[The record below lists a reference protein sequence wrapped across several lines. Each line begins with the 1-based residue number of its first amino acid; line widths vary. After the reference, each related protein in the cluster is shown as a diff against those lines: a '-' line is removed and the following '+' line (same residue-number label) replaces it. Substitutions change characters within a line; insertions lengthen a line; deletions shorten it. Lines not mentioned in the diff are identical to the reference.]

1 MSEAIARRYAKAII
15 AVAEEQNA
23 LEQTGDELR
32 MLGVL
37 AEDPQIALALANP
50 LLSSTSRRGLARTI
64 AEQLTL
70 RPTMRNFL
78 CLLADH
84 RRLAQLGR
92 IADQYQKLLD
102 HMLGRVRATF
112 TSATPLSA
120 AQSDAVISA
129 LARQTGRTVLA
140 DQRVDPRLLGGVV
153 VNVEGT
159 VYDGSL
165 RTQLEAL
172 AARIAGGRSLPQSPS
187 TASTRTRGDLPLA

>member
-1 MSEAIARRYAKAII
+1 MSGSIARRYAKAII
-15 AVAEEQNA
+15 AVAEEETA

-32 MLGVL
+32 VLGAL
-37 AEDPQIALALANP
+37 AADPQIAQALANP
-50 LLSSTSRRGLARTI
+50 LLATTSRRRLARTI

-70 RPTMRNFL
+70 RPILRNFL

-84 RRLAQLGR
+84 RRLDQLGP

-102 HMLGRVRATF
+102 QRLGRVRATV

-120 AQSDAVISA
+120 AQGDAVLAA
-129 LARQTGRTVLA
+129 LAQQTGRTVLA
-140 DQRVDPRLLGGVV
+140 TQRVDPQLLGGVV
-153 VNVEGT
+153 VSVEGT

-172 AARIAGGRSLPQSPS
+172 AARIAGGRSP
-187 TASTRTRGDLPLA
+187 A

>member
-1 MSEAIARRYAKAII
+1 MSGSIARRYAKAII
-15 AVAEEQNA
+15 AVAQAQNA

-32 MLGVL
+32 VLRAL
-37 AEDPQIALALANP
+37 AEDPQIAQALANP
-50 LLSSTSRRGLARTI
+50 LLSSTSRRGLARMI

-70 RPTMRNFL
+70 RPIMRNFL

-84 RRLAQLGR
+84 RRLDQLGG

-102 HMLGRVRATF
+102 QMLGRVRATF

-120 AQSDAVISA
+120 GQSDAVINA
-129 LARQTGRTVLA
+129 LAHQTGRTVLA
-140 DQRVDPRLLGGVV
+140 EQHVDPRLLGGVV

-172 AARIAGGRSLPQSPS
+172 AARIAGGRSLP
-187 TASTRTRGDLPLA
+187 